1 MPEFV
6 YKFNTKVGEQTG
18 EVMADTLAQAEAM
31 IKKLKITP
39 TSVKQKPKDL
49 LGGMGEA
56 QPTNKDIVIFVRQ
69 FATMINAGLP
79 LVQCLDILAS
89 GATNK
94 VFGRALVDIKGRVEQ
109 GDTFADAL
117 RRHPKIFDSLFC
129 NMVEAGEVGGI
140 LDVILLR
147 LAAYIEKAAAL
158 KSKVK
163 GAMVY
168 PVSIMV
174 VAVAVVAFL
183 LVFIIPSFA
192 TMFSE
197 MGGRKL
203 PAITI
208 SIIFLSD
215 TLINQWYI
223 FIAGPAAVIFGLTK
237 WYKTEKGQAVMDRV
251 ILKLPVAG
259 ILVKKVAVAKFTRT
273 MGTLISS
280 GVPIIEGLNITA
292 KTAGN
297 KVIETAIFEIIDDIK
312 AGKGL
317 AEPLR
322 AQGIFPPMVVQMIDV
337 GEQSGALE
345 VMLGKIADF
354 YDAEVDDSVNALT
367 AMLEPMLMVFLAV
380 VVGYV
385 VIAMYMPIFQ
395 MGAGAH

>member
-1 MPEFV
+1 MPAFV
-6 YKFNTKVGEQTG
+6 YKFNTKIGEQTG
-18 EVMADTLAQAEAM
+18 EVEADTLAQAEAI

-215 TLINQWYI
+215 TLIHQWYI
-223 FIAGPAAVIFGLTK
+223 FIAGPAAVIFGLAK

-367 AMLEPMLMVFLAV
+367 AMLEPLLMVFLAV

>member
-1 MPEFV
+1 MPAFV
-6 YKFNTKVGEQTG
+6 YKFNTKIGEQTG
-18 EVMADTLAQAEAM
+18 EVEADNLAQAEAI

-39 TSVKQKPKDL
+39 TSVKEKPKDL
-49 LGGMGEA
+49 LGGLGEA

-79 LVQCLDILAS
+79 LVQCLDILGS

-94 VFGRALVDIKGRVEQ
+94 IFGRAIVDIKARVEQ

-158 KSKVK
+158 KGKVK

-168 PVSIMV
+168 PVAIMV
-174 VAVAVVAFL
+174 VAIAVVAFL

-203 PAITI
+203 PAITV

-215 TLINQWYI
+215 TLIHQWYI
-223 FIAGPAAVIFGLTK
+223 FIAGPAATIFGLAK
-237 WYKTEKGQAVMDRV
+237 WYKTDKGRAVMDRV
-251 ILKLPVAG
+251 VLKLPVAG

-297 KVIETAIFEIIDDIK
+297 NVIETAIFEIIDDIK

-354 YDAEVDDSVNALT
+354 YDQEVDDSVNALT
-367 AMLEPMLMVFLAV
+367 AMLEPMLMVFLAI

-395 MGAGAH
+395 MGAGA

>member
-6 YKFNTKVGEQTG
+6 YKFNTKIGEQTG
-18 EVMADTLAQAEAM
+18 EVTADTLAQAEAM

-79 LVQCLDILAS
+79 LVQCLDILSS

-94 VFGRALVDIKGRVEQ
+94 AFGRALVDIKGRVEQ

-203 PAITI
+203 PAITL

-215 TLINQWYI
+215 TLIHQWYI
-223 FIAGPAAVIFGLTK
+223 FIASPAAVIFGLGK
-237 WYKTEKGQAVMDRV
+237 WYKTEKGQAVLDRLV
-251 ILKLPVAG
+251 LRLPVAG

>member
-1 MPEFV
+1 MAAFV
-6 YKFNTKVGEQTG
+6 YKFNTKIGEQTG
-18 EVMADTLAQAEAM
+18 EVEADTLAQAEAI

-79 LVQCLDILAS
+79 LVQCLDILSS

-215 TLINQWYI
+215 TLIHQWYI
-223 FIAGPAAVIFGLTK
+223 FIAGPAATIFALTK
-237 WYKTEKGQAVMDRV
+237 WYKTEKGQQVMDRL
-251 ILKLPVAG
+251 ILRLPVAG

-345 VMLGKIADF
+345 IMLGKIADF

-395 MGAGAH
+395 MGAGA

>member
-1 MPEFV
+1 MPEFI
-6 YKFNTKVGEQTG
+6 YKFNTKIGEQSG
-18 EVMADTLAQAEAM
+18 EVVADNLAQAEAM

-39 TSVKQKPKDL
+39 TSVKEKPKDL

-79 LVQCLDILAS
+79 LVQCLDILGS

-94 VFGRALVDIKGRVEQ
+94 VFGRAIVDIKARVEQ

-158 KSKVK
+158 KGKVK

-203 PAITI
+203 PAITV

-223 FIAGPAAVIFGLTK
+223 FIAGPAATIFGLAK
-237 WYKTEKGQAVMDRV
+237 WYKTDKGRAVMDRV

-345 VMLGKIADF
+345 TMLGKIADF
-354 YDAEVDDSVNALT
+354 YDQEVDDSVNALT

>member
-1 MPEFV
+1 MPAFV
-6 YKFNTKVGEQTG
+6 YKFNTKIGEQTG
-18 EVMADTLAQAEAM
+18 EVEADSLAQAEAI

-39 TSVKQKPKDL
+39 TSVKEKPKDL
-49 LGGMGEA
+49 LGGLGEA

-79 LVQCLDILAS
+79 LVQCLDILGS

-94 VFGRALVDIKGRVEQ
+94 VFGRALVDIKARVEQ

-203 PAITI
+203 PAITV

-215 TLINQWYI
+215 TLIHQWYI
-223 FIAGPAAVIFGLTK
+223 FIASPAAAIFGLAK
-237 WYKTEKGQAVMDRV
+237 WYKTEKGQAVMDRL

>member
-1 MPEFV
+1 MPEFI
-6 YKFNTKVGEQTG
+6 YKFNTKIGEQSG
-18 EVMADTLAQAEAM
+18 EVTADNLAMAEAM

-39 TSVKQKPKDL
+39 ISVKEKPKDL

-79 LVQCLDILAS
+79 LVQCLDILGS

-94 VFGRALVDIKGRVEQ
+94 VFGRAIVDIKARVEQ

-158 KSKVK
+158 KGKVK

-203 PAITI
+203 PAITV

-223 FIAGPAAVIFGLTK
+223 FIAGPAATIYGLAK
-237 WYKTEKGQAVMDRV
+237 WYKTDKGRAVMDRV

-345 VMLGKIADF
+345 TMLGKIADF
-354 YDAEVDDSVNALT
+354 YDQEVDDSVNALT

>member
-6 YKFNTKVGEQTG
+6 YKFNTKIGEQTG

-49 LGGMGEA
+49 LGGFGEA

-163 GAMVY
+163 GAMIY

-215 TLINQWYI
+215 TLIHQWYI
-223 FIAGPAAVIFGLTK
+223 FIAGPAAVIFGTAK
-237 WYKTEKGQAVMDRV
+237 WYKTEKGQAVLDRL

-259 ILVKKVAVAKFTRT
+259 DLVKKVAVAKFTRT

-322 AQGIFPPMVVQMIDV
+322 TQGIFPPMVVQMIDV

>member
-1 MPEFV
+1 MPAFV
-6 YKFNTKVGEQTG
+6 YKFNTKIGEQTG
-18 EVMADTLAQAEAM
+18 EVEADSLAQAEAI

-39 TSVKQKPKDL
+39 TSIKEKPKDL
-49 LGGMGEA
+49 LGGLGEA

-79 LVQCLDILAS
+79 LVQCLDILGS

-94 VFGRALVDIKGRVEQ
+94 VFGRALVDIKARVEQ

-203 PAITI
+203 PAITV

-215 TLINQWYI
+215 TLIHQWYI
-223 FIAGPAAVIFGLTK
+223 FIASPAAAIFGLAK
-237 WYKTEKGQAVMDRV
+237 WYKTEKGQAVMDRL